1 MAVEVIMPKI
11 DEAMTE
17 GKILEWQVQEGA
29 DVIKGMTLFV
39 IETEKVTWEVESP
52 AAGILSPHLAA
63 VGDVV
68 PVGKVVAYVLA
79 EGEAMPVSDE
89 VSLSPQSQ
97 KPSSEPA
104 EAPAVAATVAVS
116 TSPTAGGEARIRA
129 TPLAKKLAREKSLD
143 LSLVVGSGPSG
154 RIKRQDVE
162 KYLEVQEARSSAGPP
177 DAPPEKPLDEPLF
190 ETVVPL
196 SSMRKTIARRM
207 TASFQSAPHFF
218 LTVATDMT
226 ALKDLRQELL
236 PTILEQTGIR
246 LTFTD
251 LFVKIVARAVE
262 DNPSI
267 NTFWNQDNLGVH
279 AAINIGIAVNVENGL
294 VVPVLKQ
301 ANVQSLAKIAQQ
313 REDLVQRARAGK
325 LLPSEMKSGS
335 LTISNLGMFGIDQFN
350 PIINPPESCI
360 LGLGQIKDQP
370 VAAGAEIVI
379 RPMLNMTLSIDHR
392 VLDGGLGSRFLQ
404 RIVQLIER
412 PLLMI

>member
-1 MAVEVIMPKI
+1 
-11 DEAMTE
+11 
-17 GKILEWQVQEGA
+17 
-29 DVIKGMTLFV
+29 
-39 IETEKVTWEVESP
+39 
-52 AAGILSPHLAA
+52 
-63 VGDVV
+63 
-68 PVGKVVAYVLA
+68 
-79 EGEAMPVSDE
+79 
-89 VSLSPQSQ
+89 
-97 KPSSEPA
+97 
-104 EAPAVAATVAVS
+104 
-116 TSPTAGGEARIRA
+116 
-129 TPLAKKLAREKSLD
+129 
-143 LSLVVGSGPSG
+143 
-154 RIKRQDVE
+154 
-162 KYLEVQEARSSAGPP
+162 
-177 DAPPEKPLDEPLF
+177 
-190 ETVVPL
+190 
-196 SSMRKTIARRM
+196 
-207 TASFQSAPHFF
+207 
-218 LTVATDMT
+218 MT